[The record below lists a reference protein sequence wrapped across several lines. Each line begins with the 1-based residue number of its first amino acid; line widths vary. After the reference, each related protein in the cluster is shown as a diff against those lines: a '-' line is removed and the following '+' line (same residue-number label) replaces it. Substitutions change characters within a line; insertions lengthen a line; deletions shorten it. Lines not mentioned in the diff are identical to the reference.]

1 MILNLKSQLKP
12 VLKEASAFYIATALI
27 TEAGYNFIET
37 NVHDNC
43 NRNYLV
49 GIDLAISPKILQK
62 LLDQNNKGN
71 ANTKICKPQYT
82 FHPKVYLVE
91 KTDGTFVGFIG
102 SANTTEGGL
111 SNNIEISVSIDSQEQ
126 CCEILNWFKNTYNS
140 SFDITESFIEEY
152 ERTYHKLKQRQS
164 SNNSDIKAIE
174 DKFFKIKN
182 PILNLNHQFFKN
194 YHFDAYA
201 ESNHLDYSQ
210 LATNNRKRV
219 SDNFKLLHNKIY
231 KHFSNYDLDNF
242 HKHPNLK
249 NIVSLHYHT
258 AFNRR
263 VLDAIWL
270 HYGSSQKEFLNHP
283 RMQVILRHNY
293 IGIWLVIG
301 KDQGSQIERTI
312 LKTKIDNSEI
322 YKQLL
327 FKNVQDLGGSY
338 WLDVNGKNYSV
349 QSIKETQ
356 DLRNIIVSDNIKNY
370 FIIGRNYDISD
381 PDISESNMGN
391 TVLLEFQRLNQ
402 VYKTICLVIGN

>member
-12 VLKEASAFYIATALI
+12 VLEEASAIYIATALI
-27 TEAGYNFIET
+27 TEAGYNFIES
-37 NVHDNC
+37 NVYENC
-43 NRNYLV
+43 NKNYLV
-49 GIDLAISPKILQK
+49 GIDLAINPKILQK
-62 LLDQNNKGN
+62 LLDQSNKGN
-71 ANTKICKPQYT
+71 TNARICKPQYT
-82 FHPKVYLVE
+82 FHPKVYLIE
-91 KTDGTFVGFIG
+91 KTDGTFISFIG

-111 SNNIEISVSIDSQEQ
+111 SNNVEISVRIDSQEQ
-126 CCEILNWFKNTYNS
+126 CCEILNWFKNIYKS

-152 ERTYHKLKQRQS
+152 GRTYHKLKQRQS

-174 DKFFKIKN
+174 EKFFKIKN
-182 PILNLNHQFFKN
+182 QFLNLDHQFFKN

-210 LATNNRKRV
+210 LATDNRKQV
-219 SDNFKLLHNKIY
+219 SDKLKELHSKIYGQFSNYNLDNFK
-231 KHFSNYDLDNF
+231 
-242 HKHPNLK
+242 KHPNPK

-263 VLDAIWL
+263 ILDAIWL
-270 HYGSSQKEFLNHP
+270 HYGSSEKEFLNHP
-283 RMQVILRHNY
+283 RMQVIVRHNY

-301 KDQGSQIERTI
+301 KDKGSQIERAI

-327 FKNVQDLGGSY
+327 YKNVQDLGGSY
-338 WLDVNGKNYSV
+338 WLDINGKNNSV
-349 QSIKETQ
+349 QSIKETE

-381 PDISESNMGN
+381 SDMSESNITN
-391 TVLLEFQRLNQ
+391 TVLQEFQRLNQ
-402 VYKTICLVIGN
+402 VYKTICLVIGK